1 MGNKEG
7 FAITGFVLGII
18 SFIPYVQF
26 AAIPGIIF
34 SALGLKSKKH
44 GLAVAGLVLSI
55 AAIVLGILAAVL
67 VGVIWHSVSSVVTN
81 SAAANL
87 SAP

>member
-7 FAITGFVLGII
+7 FAIAGFVLGLVA
-18 SFIPYVQF
+18 FIPFIQF

-34 SALGLKSKKH
+34 SALGLKSEKH

-55 AAIVLGILAAVL
+55 AAIVLGVLAIVL
-67 VGVIWHSVSSVVTN
+67 VGIVWGSVNSVVTN
-81 SAAANL
+81 SVVNVPA
-87 SAP
+87 